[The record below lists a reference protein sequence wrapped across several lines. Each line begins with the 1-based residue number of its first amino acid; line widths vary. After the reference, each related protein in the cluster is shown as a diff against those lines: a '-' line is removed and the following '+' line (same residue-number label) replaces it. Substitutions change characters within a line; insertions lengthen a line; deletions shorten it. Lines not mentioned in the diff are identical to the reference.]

1 MQDGRGRPAYDAQ
14 NKNEPMFQLRLIAIA
29 FIALGMTASTAS
41 AQLLPERLVP
51 PQQFA
56 IPPLPMIEQ
65 PAARRP
71 MGADK
76 LPAHLWTLPVGAFPG
91 SPTALSS
98 EQLPADWQRPHL
110 DLPMLASESD
120 PTRPAWPRQPV
131 APSAFALAADPLKA
145 HVLDRFP
152 LPSEVSA
159 RAVEDPTSAVA
170 HALITLAV
178 PLATPNAA
186 ALLRLAIA
194 DPFEHLRA
202 IRLTNP
208 PADFDAPDAAR
219 ELPPRP
225 QFSTAAPQK

>member
-1 MQDGRGRPAYDAQ
+1 MP
-14 NKNEPMFQLRLIAIA
+14 FHRLIAVTLLV
-29 FIALGMTASTAS
+29 LGMSSSIAS

-56 IPPLPMIEQ
+56 IPSLPMTDQ

-71 MGADK
+71 AGADK

-91 SPTALSS
+91 SPTALAT
-98 EQLPADWQRPHL
+98 ERLPADWKRPVVDVPL
-110 DLPMLASESD
+110 LASESD
-120 PTRPAWPRQPV
+120 PARPAAPRQPF

-145 HVLDRFP
+145 HTLDRFP
-152 LPSEVSA
+152 QPTELPTRSVD
-159 RAVEDPTSAVA
+159 DPTGAAA
-170 HALITLAV
+170 HTLITFAV

-186 ALLRLAIA
+186 AFLRLAVS

-202 IRLTNP
+202 IRLPNP
-208 PADFDAPDAAR
+208 PADSDAPDATR

-225 QFSTAAPQK
+225 QLSADVPKK